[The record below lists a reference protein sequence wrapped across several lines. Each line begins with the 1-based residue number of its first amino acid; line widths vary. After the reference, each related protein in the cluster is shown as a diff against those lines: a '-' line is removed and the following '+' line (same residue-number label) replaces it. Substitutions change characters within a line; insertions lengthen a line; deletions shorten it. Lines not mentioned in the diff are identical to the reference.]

1 MPKMSQ
7 DKQANYIETKDIA
20 YFTTLLETETRSD
33 EREVLTRLLADVIAK
48 RAARIAAVRRR
59 KPK

>member
-7 DKQANYIETKDIA
+7 DKQANYIETQDIA
-20 YFTTLLETETRSD
+20 YFTTLLETETRPD
-33 EREVLTRLLADVIAK
+33 EREVLMRLLADVIAK

>member
-1 MPKMSQ
+1 MPQ
-7 DKQANYIETKDIA
+7 DNQANYIETQDIA
-20 YFTTLLETETRSD
+20 YFTALLETEIQPD

>member
-1 MPKMSQ
+1 MPQ
-7 DKQANYIETKDIA
+7 DKQANYIETEDIA
-20 YFTTLLETETRSD
+20 YFTARLETEIPPD
-33 EREVLTRLLADVIAK
+33 ERELLTRLLADVVAK